1 MACEIHGH
9 PAEDMKASTVKL
21 DDIFDPNVL
30 FHKLLP
36 DVQQR
41 VTSLAALMSGDHQH
55 KLNAIDQLPKPK
67 IEIVVPQTDPA
78 KDLGR
83 QMGAVV
89 REHQQQLKGK
99 GLRR

>member
-1 MACEIHGH
+1 
-9 PAEDMKASTVKL
+9 
-21 DDIFDPNVL
+21 
-30 FHKLLP
+30 
-36 DVQQR
+36 
-41 VTSLAALMSGDHQH
+41 MSGDHHH

-83 QMGAVV
+83 QMFAVV